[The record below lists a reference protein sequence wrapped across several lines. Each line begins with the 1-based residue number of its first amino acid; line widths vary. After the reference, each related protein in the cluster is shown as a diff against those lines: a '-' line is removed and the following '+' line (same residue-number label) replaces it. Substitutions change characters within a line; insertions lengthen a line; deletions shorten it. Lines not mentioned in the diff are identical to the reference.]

1 MSATMDFRALVADTD
16 HRDADLLDLIERYTT
31 LMQHAYRLMDRANRF
46 KEDGRAYRRIWKEI
60 RADHP
65 ERERLERLICST
77 KARTP
82 LGAIAKGQLWLEQH
96 GDNTGTMN
104 DLPRAAIT
112 EMVAMLGE
120 TRA

>member
-46 KEDGRAYRRIWKEI
+46 KEDGRAYRRIWKEM

-65 ERERLERLICST
+65 ERERLICST